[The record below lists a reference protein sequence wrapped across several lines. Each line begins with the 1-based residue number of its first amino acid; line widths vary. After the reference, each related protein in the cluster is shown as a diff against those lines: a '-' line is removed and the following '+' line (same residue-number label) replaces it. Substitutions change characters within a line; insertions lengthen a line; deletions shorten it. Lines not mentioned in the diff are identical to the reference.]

1 MVVRHSTALPDH
13 LHANATLTGELR
25 NYKKSF
31 LLDPISV
38 EDLEPSIFL
47 ILLFP
52 LYTCL
57 LLLLTSLLST
67 IPHVQI
73 VPVPYLLGIYLAIQA
88 YLLVSSLI
96 YRWYLTKTSS
106 IVSYMHV
113 LCYTLSYMPLS
124 MLLRVLLKALGFIF
138 VFAYVLVVQYYSSA
152 IVTLGHEWTS
162 RKNVFV
168 FSLITLVISFMFV
181 YGVEAIYT
189 MGIAESA
196 STKF

>member
-1 MVVRHSTALPDH
+1 MVVQHANTLPDH
-13 LHANATLTGELR
+13 IRSNTSFTNELR

-31 LLDPISV
+31 VLDPVSV
-38 EDLEPSIFL
+38 EDLEPNIFL
-47 ILLFP
+47 IVLFP

-57 LLLLTSLLST
+57 LLLLTSVLST
-67 IPHVQI
+67 IPHI
-73 VPVPYLLGIYLAIQA
+73 RPLPVPYILGIYLAIQA
-88 YLLVSSLI
+88 YLLISSII

-106 IVSYMHV
+106 ILAYMHV
-113 LCYTLSYMPLS
+113 LNYTLSYMPLS
-124 MLLRVLLKALGFIF
+124 MLLRVLLGALGFIF
-138 VFAYVLVVQYYSSA
+138 VFAYVLVLQYYSSA

-181 YGVEAIYT
+181 YGVESIYT
-189 MGIAESA
+189 MGIAESG